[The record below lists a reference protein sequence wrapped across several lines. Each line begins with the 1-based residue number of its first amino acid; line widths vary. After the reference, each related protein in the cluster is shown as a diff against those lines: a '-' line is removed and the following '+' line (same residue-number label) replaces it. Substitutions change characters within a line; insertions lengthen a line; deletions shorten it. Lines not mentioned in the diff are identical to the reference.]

1 MDLEDETTEV
11 TFAFTSGDR
20 ITLDTM
26 AKSIKDFFELNQ
38 NNDGRMSEWLLSSE
52 GYAVHLSNV
61 DWIRVDKKEVD
72 A

>member
-1 MDLEDETTEV
+1 MSEV

-26 AKSIKDFFELNQ
+26 AKSIVDFFELNQ

-52 GYAVHLSNV
+52 GYAVNLRNV
-61 DWIRVDKKEVD
+61 DWILVDERVVD
-72 A
+72 E

>member
-1 MDLEDETTEV
+1 MSEV

-26 AKSIKDFFELNQ
+26 AKSIEEFFELNQ
-38 NNDGRMSEWLLSSE
+38 NNDGRMGGWLLFSE
-52 GYAVHLSNV
+52 GHAVNLRNV
-61 DWIRVDKKEVD
+61 DWILVDEREVD